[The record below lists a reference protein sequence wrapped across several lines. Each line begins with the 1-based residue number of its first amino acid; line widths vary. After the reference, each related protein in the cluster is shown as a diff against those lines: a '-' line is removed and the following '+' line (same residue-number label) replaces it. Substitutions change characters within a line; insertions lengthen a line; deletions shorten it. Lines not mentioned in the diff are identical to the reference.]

1 MKKILFLPI
10 LLPLVLVSCEISP
23 GAYFPASPGDAVVG
37 EDVWFTDESGNAI
50 DFEWDFGDG
59 YTSEKPDPM
68 HRFTSTGVHNVSLKV
83 WSDGGL
89 SDVASLDP
97 DIKIPTLMEIE
108 VREYYDD
115 YPVRGA
121 SVILY
126 PRLVDRENAANSVN
140 EGCEEITSFIK

>member
-1 MKKILFLPI
+1 MEKILFLLI
-10 LLPLVLVSCEISP
+10 LLPLVVVSCEMSP
-23 GAYFPASPGDAVVG
+23 GAYFPASPGDPVVG

-59 YTSEKPDPM
+59 YTSGEPDPM
-68 HRFTSTGVHNVSLKV
+68 HRFTATGVHNVSLKV
-83 WSDGGL
+83 WSAGGL

-115 YPVRGA
+115 CPVQGA

-126 PRLVDRENAANSVN
+126 PRLADRENEANSVN